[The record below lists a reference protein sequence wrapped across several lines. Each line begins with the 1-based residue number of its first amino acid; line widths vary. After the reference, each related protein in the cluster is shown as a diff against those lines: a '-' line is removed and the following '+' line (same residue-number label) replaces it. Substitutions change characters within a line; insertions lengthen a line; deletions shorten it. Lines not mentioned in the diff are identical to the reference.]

1 MEQTDLIQAT
11 SVNTEINALTD
22 RLELPANQEV
32 RAPIRSVETFWERLD
47 SLLGNLEENSSSKKT
62 PAFHSFLNQPERV
75 NISSDSD
82 LSTVQAQFGIQEE
95 SFNSFKVS
103 IARPFLDV
111 KSIQL
116 LRASIPNA
124 VTNIP
129 DNECTFWYYRLP
141 FCYSGTISLSIP
153 GVVGYSN
160 AAFATTGVITTP
172 LTTSGI
178 TFAFP
183 SQPTA
188 GKVTYAT
195 GSITGLAVG
204 SQVNISGITPAGY
217 SGTFTVFQVNPPNS
231 FTVVNATTGT
241 ASYSSAA
248 WTTQVTDTIDFNLGT
263 INDASGAFRGY
274 YNVTDAA
281 YGTNIATIYNYETPP
296 VSIGT
301 ITATNASKIIQQ
313 PSTSNL
319 YMNRLLPSYYKE
331 ELFDYSTYK
340 QAQYPYTTY
349 GLNRTFGDYQSAL
362 TELQK
367 CSLRDPAYDT
377 NGGVDLSGAI
387 LMRNFFIPGDITFSF
402 NEQINR
408 FRMTGNNASVTATSP
423 AINIGARRYLIA
435 GFNDPNIATKAE
447 QLRVLSAGISG
458 GRRSLDFP
466 AVVGASM
473 SGMPYILYKTLN
485 LRLGFVWDGA
495 FKSIV
500 AIVDNT
506 VNGVQRSLLNRL
518 RPIMFDSVGS
528 EAPVTAPGLIGITSP
543 QFTTVYTAD
552 TYADLVYTNTVS
564 LYADFVGG
572 STYDSITNTQLLACV
587 PMNAS
592 NLGMTFYNSTLYCPL
607 TKISDQIYEIEI
619 RMLTDTGA
627 PYTIPNSAIVSL
639 ELALTY

>member
-1 MEQTDLIQAT
+1 MEPTDGIQTT

-22 RLELPANQEV
+22 RLELPDNKEV
-32 RAPIRSVETFWERLD
+32 KAPIRSVETFWERLD
-47 SLLGNLEENSSSKKT
+47 SLLGNLEENTTSKKK

-82 LSTVQAQFGIQEE
+82 LSTVQAQFGIEEE
-95 SFNSFKVS
+95 SFNSFRVA

-129 DNECTFWYYRLP
+129 NNECIFWYYRLP
-141 FCYSGTISLSIP
+141 FYYSGTVAMTGGPNVYTSAP
-153 GVVGYSN
+153 
-160 AAFATTGVITTP
+160 FTTSGVITAP
-172 LTTSGI
+172 SGSYAI
-178 TFAFP
+178 LNIYSSSP
-183 SQPTA
+183 SLGLVKYNT
-188 GKVTYAT
+188 V
-195 GSITGLAVG
+195 SLTGLSVG
-204 SQVNISGITPAGY
+204 TNVTISGVTPAGY
-217 SGTFTVFQVNPPNS
+217 NGTFVIQGISIPNS
-231 FTVVNATTGT
+231 DFYVINATTDT
-241 ASYSSAA
+241 PYLPAA
-248 WTTQVTDTIDFNLGT
+248 TWKQTIEQTIDFNLGT
-263 INDASGAFRGY
+263 INDATGAFVGY
-274 YNVTDAA
+274 YNVADAA
-281 YGTNIATIYNYETPP
+281 YGTNTATIYNY
-296 VSIGT
+296 SAQGIGM
-301 ITATNASKIIQQ
+301 ITVTNASKIIQQ

-319 YMNRLLPSYYKE
+319 FMNRLLPSYYKE

-340 QAQYPYTTY
+340 QAQYPFTTY
-349 GLNRTFGDYQSAL
+349 GLNRTFGDYQSVL

-377 NGGVDLSGAI
+377 NNGTDLSGAI

-408 FRMTGNNASVTATSP
+408 FRMTGNNSSVTSTSP
-423 AINIGARRYLIA
+423 ALNLGVRRYLIA
-435 GFNDPNIATKAE
+435 GFNDPNIAIKAE
-447 QLRVLSAGISG
+447 QLRILTAGISG
-458 GRRSLDFP
+458 VRRSLDFP

-473 SGMPYILYKTLN
+473 DGMPYILYKTLN
-485 LRLGFVWDGA
+485 LRLGFVWDGI
-495 FKSIV
+495 FKSI
-500 AIVDNT
+500 IVIADNT

-518 RPIMFDSVGS
+518 RPIMYDSISSVD
-528 EAPVTAPGLIGITSP
+528 PVNHPGLIGITSP
-543 QFTTVYTAD
+543 QFTKVYTAD

-572 STYDSITNTQLLACV
+572 STYDSITNTQLLACI

-592 NLGMTFYNSTLYCPL
+592 NLGVTFYNSSLYFPL

>member
-1 MEQTDLIQAT
+1 MESTDLIQAT

-22 RLELPANQEV
+22 RLEQPPTV
-32 RAPIRSVETFWERLD
+32 TAPIRSVETFWERLD
-47 SLLGNLEENSSSKKT
+47 SLLGNLEENTASKKK

-82 LSTVQAQFGIQEE
+82 LSVVQAQYGIQEE
-95 SFNSFKVS
+95 SYNSFRVS
-103 IARPFLDV
+103 IVRPFLDV

-141 FCYSGTISLSIP
+141 FCYSGTISMTVP
-153 GVVGYSN
+153 NVYTN
-160 AAFATTGVITTP
+160 ATFTTSGVITPASTASYGLLSISP
-172 LTTSGI
+172 G
-178 TFAFP
+178 FP
-183 SQPTA
+183 NA
-188 GKVTYAT
+188 GLVTYYT
-195 GSITGLAVG
+195 VSLVGLSVG
-204 SQVNISGITPAGY
+204 SSVTISGVSPAGY
-217 SGTFTVFQVNPPNS
+217 NGTFTIVVLSTPNGS
-231 FTVVNATTGT
+231 FSVVNSTTGGAT
-241 ASYSSAA
+241 LPSAT
-248 WTTQVTDTIDFNLGT
+248 WTQDIKDTIDFNLGT
-263 INDASGAFRGY
+263 VNDATGAFRGY

-281 YGTNIATIYNYETPP
+281 YGTNTATVYNYATPP

-301 ITATNASKIIQQ
+301 ITVTNASKIIQQ

-340 QAQYPYTTY
+340 QAQNPYTTY
-349 GLNRTFGDYQSAL
+349 GFNTTFGDYQSVL
-362 TELQK
+362 TQLQQ

-377 NGGVDLSGAI
+377 NNGTDLSGAI

-408 FRMTGNNASVTATSP
+408 FRMTGNNSLVRATSP
-423 AINIGARRYLIA
+423 AVNIGARRYLIA
-435 GFNDPNIATKAE
+435 GFNDPNIAIKAE

-458 GRRSLDFP
+458 VTLSLDFP
-466 AVVGASM
+466 AVPGASM
-473 SGMPYILYKTLN
+473 GGMPYLLYTTLN
-485 LRLGFVWDGA
+485 LRLGFVWDGI
-495 FKSIV
+495 FKSI
-500 AIVDNT
+500 IVIPDAKTNSVT
-506 VNGVQRSLLNRL
+506 RSLLNRL
-518 RPIMFDSVGS
+518 RPIIFDSIGS
-528 EAPVTAPGLIGITSP
+528 SDPVTVGLVGITSP
-543 QFTTVYTAD
+543 SFTPTYTAD
-552 TYADLVYTNTVS
+552 TYANLVYTNTVS

-572 STYDSITNTQLLACV
+572 STYDTVTNTQLLACV

-592 NLGMTFYNSTLYCPL
+592 NLGVTFYNSTLYCPL

-619 RMLTDTGA
+619 RMLTDKGA
-627 PYTIPNSAIVSL
+627 PYTLPNSAIVSL

>member
-22 RLELPANQEV
+22 KLEQPTNQEV

-47 SLLGNLEENSSSKKT
+47 SLLGNLEENASSKKKER
-62 PAFHSFLNQPERV
+62 FHSFLNQPERV

-95 SFNSFKVS
+95 SFNSFRVA
-103 IARPFLDV
+103 IIRPFLDV

-141 FCYSGTISLSIP
+141 FCYSGTISLSIV
-153 GVVGYSN
+153 GVSGYSN
-160 AAFATTGVITTP
+160 ATFSTTGVITPAVSTATLVSITP
-172 LTTSGI
+172 S
-178 TFAFP
+178 FP
-183 SQPTA
+183 SVGVA
-188 GKVTYAT
+188 TYFIT
-195 GSITGLAVG
+195 SLTGLANG
-204 SQVNISGITPAGY
+204 SSVTISGVTPAGY
-217 SGTFTVFQVNPPNS
+217 NGTFIISDISIVNVS
-231 FTVVNATTGT
+231 FRVVNATTGAANV
-241 ASYSSAA
+241 ASA
-248 WTTQVTDTIDFNLGT
+248 TLRQNITDTIDFNLGT
-263 INDASGAFRGY
+263 INAASGAFLGF

-281 YGTNIATIYNYETPP
+281 FGTNTATIFNYSGS
-296 VSIGT
+296 SIGT
-301 ITATNASKIIQQ
+301 IVATNASKIIQQ

-340 QAQYPYTTY
+340 QAQNPYTTY
-349 GLNRTFGDYQSAL
+349 GLNRTFGDYQSVL
-362 TELQK
+362 TELKK

-408 FRMTGNNASVTATSP
+408 FRMNGNNALVTATSP
-423 AINIGARRYLIA
+423 ALNIGARRYLIA

-466 AVVGASM
+466 GVVGATM
-473 SGMPYILYKTLN
+473 DGMPYILYKTLN

-495 FKSIV
+495 FKSVIAV
-500 AIVDNT
+500 VDNT
-506 VNGVQRSLLNRL
+506 VNGIQRSLLNRL
-518 RPIMFDSVGS
+518 RPIMFDTI
-528 EAPVTAPGLIGITSP
+528 APPDPPPAPELLGVTRP

-592 NLGMTFYNSTLYCPL
+592 NLGVTFYNSSLYCPL

-627 PYTIPNSAIVSL
+627 PYTVPNSAIVSL

>member
-1 MEQTDLIQAT
+1 MEPTDLIQAT

-47 SLLGNLEENSSSKKT
+47 SLLGNLEENAASKRKEK
-62 PAFHSFLNQPERV
+62 FHSFFNQPERV

-82 LSTVQAQFGIQEE
+82 LSTVQAQFGIEEE
-95 SFNSFKVS
+95 SFNSFRVS
-103 IARPFLDV
+103 IIRPFLDV

-141 FCYSGTISLSIP
+141 FCYSGTISLSIV
-153 GVVGYSN
+153 GVSGYSN
-160 AAFATTGVITTP
+160 ATFTTAGVITPAVSTATLVSITP
-172 LTTSGI
+172 NFPAVGVATYFITSL
-178 TFAFP
+178 
-183 SQPTA
+183 
-188 GKVTYAT
+188 
-195 GSITGLAVG
+195 TGLANG
-204 SQVNISGITPAGY
+204 SSVTISGVTPAGY
-217 SGTFTVFQVNPPNS
+217 NGTFIISDISIPNVS
-231 FTVVNATTGT
+231 FRVVNATTG
-241 ASYSSAA
+241 AANVSSA
-248 WTTQVTDTIDFNLGT
+248 TLRQNITDTIDFNLGT
-263 INDASGAFRGY
+263 INAASGAFLGF

-281 YGTNIATIYNYETPP
+281 FGTNTATIFNYSGS
-296 VSIGT
+296 SIGT
-301 ITATNASKIIQQ
+301 IVATNASKIIQQ

-340 QAQYPYTTY
+340 QAQNPYTTY
-349 GLNRTFGDYQSAL
+349 GLNRTFGDYQSVL

-423 AINIGARRYLIA
+423 ALNIGARRYLIA

-466 AVVGASM
+466 AVAGATM
-473 SGMPYILYKTLN
+473 NGMPYILYKTLN

-495 FKSIV
+495 FKSII

-518 RPIMFDSVGS
+518 RPILFDTIGS
-528 EAPVTAPGLIGITSP
+528 EEPVTAPGLLGITSP

-592 NLGMTFYNSTLYCPL
+592 NLGVTFYNSSLYCPL

-627 PYTIPNSAIVSL
+627 PYTVPNSAIVSL